1 VRGIGEV
8 SVADE
13 FDFDTG
19 GPKPRQN
26 YIHSFM
32 VGVASR
38 FVGNCLAI
46 VVGFVIIFILLHI
59 YGWLLLEAGLRMIE
73 KSRENVKVQKPK

>member
-1 VRGIGEV
+1 
-8 SVADE
+8 
-13 FDFDTG
+13 
-19 GPKPRQN
+19 
-26 YIHSFM
+26 M

-59 YGWLLLEAGLRMIE
+59 YGWLLLEAGLRMID